1 MVNLLLYLPLLV
13 ALSDR
18 EKRLIGILLFVVL
31 ALIFVVGVIAN
42 FFIALFDARGKEID
56 HYLSDMLEF
65 KVIKEPKH
73 FRKYVTKREHR
84 SLYLANKWPTRFFIA
99 TSFILLIYVVTVLGG
114 DYQQLLKVVDDLIF
128 EVVWPTEQFFGFN
141 LISNWPFISVPTVID
156 FSLKGFI
163 TYTFLFISIFWS
175 FNLLN
180 SLFNFTARSTRA
192 SRYSRTSFGKSL
204 DAFTYRGG
212 NGNVPKT

>member
-1 MVNLLLYLPLLV
+1 MFNLLVYLPILV

-31 ALIFVVGVIAN
+31 ALIFVVGIISN
-42 FFIALFDARGKEID
+42 FFINLFDSRGKDID

-65 KVIKEPKH
+65 KIIKDPKH
-73 FRKYVTKREHR
+73 FRKYVNKREHR

-99 TSFILLIYVVTVLGG
+99 TSLILLAYVFTALEG
-114 DYQQLLKVVDDLIF
+114 DYSQLLTIVDQLLF
-128 EVVWPTEQFFGFN
+128 EVYWPTEQFFGFN
-141 LISNWPFISVPTVID
+141 LISNWPYISVPSVIE
-156 FSLKGFI
+156 FSLRGYI
-163 TYTFLFISIFWS
+163 TYAFLFISIFWS
-175 FNLLN
+175 LNLLN
-180 SLFNFTARSTRA
+180 SLFNFAARSARA

-212 NGNVPKT
+212 NSNAPKV